1 MHVTTLITRKHST
14 TYIVL
19 GGERILVSELG
30 ASPLEGQPTKST
42 VKGGGGAG
50 EVAGGCCVGTAVAIY
65 GRWDGP
71 PPRSPFARIAFR
83 RRRCSAGTGRITLQG
98 ASQQD

>member
-42 VKGGGGAG
+42 VGGGGLG
-50 EVAGGCCVGTAVAIY
+50 KWPVDVVLLR
-65 GRWDGP
+65 RWHFMGDGMALHL
-71 PPRSPFARIAFR
+71 ARPSR
-83 RRRCSAGTGRITLQG
+83 G
-98 ASQQD
+98 